1 MPLVLNQFRGRFS
14 IDYGHLMAGSAIAI
28 VPVLVVYVVGQRA
41 IIESVAAA
49 GLSGK

>member
-1 MPLVLNQFRGRFS
+1 
-14 IDYGHLMAGSAIAI
+14 MAGSAIAI
-28 VPVLVVYVVGQRA
+28 VPVMVVYILGQRA